1 MVSINDAA
9 LIVIDVQKG
18 FDDDSW
24 GPRNNPGCEA
34 NIARLIHAW
43 QQRGRPVVYVH
54 HDSLTPGSPLA
65 KASTGNEY
73 KDAINTEADLHISKV
88 VHSAFYGTPDLK
100 SWLDEHGIAAL
111 AITGITTDHCCETT
125 ARMSGDLG
133 LDTYFIL
140 DATHTFDRQHP
151 DGYTIAADDVAAAT
165 AASLHG
171 EFATV
176 LSTEHALGLLD
187 G

>member
-1 MVSINDAA
+1 MSIADAA
-9 LIVIDVQKG
+9 LLVIDVQKG
-18 FDDDSW
+18 FDSEVW
-24 GPRNNPGCEA
+24 GRRNNPDCEA
-34 NIARLIHAW
+34 NIARLVRAW
-43 QQRGRPVVYVH
+43 QQRGRPVIYVH
-54 HDSLTPGSPLA
+54 HDSVKPGSPLA
-65 KASTGNEY
+65 KGTLGNEY
-73 KDAINTEADLHISKV
+73 KDVLSADADLHISKV

-100 SWLDEHGIAAL
+100 GWLDDHRIPAV

-125 ARMSGDLG
+125 ARMAGDLG

-151 DGYTIAADDVAAAT
+151 DGPTITADDVAAAT
-165 AASLHG
+165 AASLHT

-176 LSTEHALGLLD
+176 LSTDDTLTLLD